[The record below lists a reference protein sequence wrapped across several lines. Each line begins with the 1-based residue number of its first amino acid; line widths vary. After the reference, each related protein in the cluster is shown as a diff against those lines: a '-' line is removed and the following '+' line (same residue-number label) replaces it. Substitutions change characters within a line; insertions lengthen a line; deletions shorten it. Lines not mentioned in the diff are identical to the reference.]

1 MSALHRAMSQATKR
15 RQASEYIPVVAQDPE
30 SGIFL
35 CDDGYI
41 GVCYWGNPVIGADDT
56 TAEMLKGAFSL
67 PLPAGSFVQVSMY
80 AMPDIDIPLGRY
92 ETRRNAGIN
101 RLKSETTKNGVEAY
115 YKRRIDFM
123 SKSRERSNLPSYG
136 IKLMDRFVVISLKIP
151 FKGLEPTNAEQDVLA
166 ESGAKLSESLM
177 TIGLYT
183 TRMTSREYLRLA
195 HRITHPFDEPKL
207 DDVREDQ
214 ALKEQVFLPGEG
226 FTVSEDTLE
235 FTGGTM
241 VQMLSAGRWPKENAL
256 SLMAYMIGDPQ
267 GANNQIKF
275 PYQINLT
282 MHYPDQHSKTSAV
295 KTKAG
300 MITYQ
305 AFGPMLKFVPKLAL
319 KKHGMDVIVSAI
331 DSGATIVEASLT
343 VAIFGQQR
351 EPLTR
356 QMAAMRT
363 YLQSFQFAMGEER
376 LVLMPVFWNS
386 FPLFPTT
393 ESIKNT
399 FRFKSM
405 AVEHAMTFLPILGE
419 WKGSSYQVTHDK
431 GYAML
436 LQSRRGQIMSLDLRD
451 SNTNSNAVV
460 FAESGAGKSFL
471 TQSIIAEYLSM
482 GAKVYAID
490 VGRSYYKLCKWLGGE
505 FIEFSPDK
513 DLCLNPFTKVQDID
527 DEVGLIQAIIEKM
540 AAPEDGLDD
549 YRRSRIEES
558 VKAVWGRKGR
568 HTDITDIAEYM
579 RGLDDERVRDIG
591 DMLYRYTKYGAEG
604 RWFNGQA
611 NLDLRRDFVVLELE
625 ELKSKP
631 ALQQI
636 VLMQIIAAIQAEI
649 YLSNDGRPRVLVIDE
664 AWSLLDDPMV
674 ARFMV
679 HAFRRFR
686 KYNAS
691 AVIVT
696 QSIADLYQSD
706 AGRAIAENSAFKLI
720 MKQNSETIEQVE
732 SKGYL
737 ALDAYSFHQMRT
749 IHTAPG
755 SYAEVMVY
763 VNESV
768 GIARLVVDRF
778 TQVLFSTSDPERSQI
793 INAIEAGADPVE
805 AIEQFIAT
813 HG

>member
-1 MSALHRAMSQATKR
+1 MSQAVKR
-15 RQASEYIPVVAQDPE
+15 HKPSEFIPVVAQDPE
-30 SGIFL
+30 TGVFL

-41 GVCYWGNPVIGADDT
+41 GVCYMGNPVNGADDT
-56 TAEMLKGAFSL
+56 SAEMLKGAFSL
-67 PLPAGSFVQVSMY
+67 PLPAGSMVQVTLY
-80 AMPDIDIPLGRY
+80 AMPDIDVPLGRY
-92 ETRRNAGIN
+92 EARRQAGIN
-101 RLKSETTKNGVEAY
+101 RLTSEVTKAGAEAF
-115 YKRRIDFM
+115 YKRRIEFI
-123 SKSRERSNLPSYG
+123 SKSRDRSNLPSFG
-136 IKLMDRFVVISLKIP
+136 TKLLDRFVVVSLKIP
-151 FKGLEPTNAEQDVLA
+151 YKGLEPTNAEQDIVA
-166 ESGAKLSESLM
+166 ESGAKLAESLM

-183 TRMTSREYLRLA
+183 TRMSSADYLRLA

-207 DDVREDQ
+207 DSVREDQ
-214 ALKEQVFLPGEG
+214 KLKDQVFLPGEG
-226 FTVSEDTLE
+226 FSVTEDTLE
-235 FTGGTM
+235 FSSGTK

-256 SLMAYMIGDPQ
+256 WLMAYMIGDPL

-282 MHYPDQHSKTSAV
+282 MHYPAQHSKTSAV

-305 AFGPMLKFVPKLAL
+305 AFGPLLKFVPKLAL
-319 KKHGMDVIVSAI
+319 KKQGMDVIVSAI
-331 DSGATIVEASLT
+331 DTGATIVEASLS
-343 VAIFGQQR
+343 VGIFGQQR

-363 YLQSFQFAMGEER
+363 YLQSFQFSMGEER
-376 LVLMPVFWNS
+376 LVLLPVFWNA
-386 FPLFPTT
+386 FPLFPSA

-399 FRFKSM
+399 FRFKTL
-405 AVEHAMTFLPILGE
+405 AVEHAATFLPILGE
-419 WKGSSYQVTHDK
+419 WKGSSYQLGQDK

-451 SNTNSNAVV
+451 SKTNSNAVV

-471 TQSIIAEYLSM
+471 TQTLLTEYLSM

-490 VGRSYYKLCKWLGGE
+490 VGKSYYKLCKWMGGE

-513 DLCLNPFTKVQDID
+513 DLCLNPFSKVQDID

-558 VKAVWGRKGR
+558 VKAVWGRKGQS
-568 HTDITDIAEYM
+568 TDISDIAEYM
-579 RGLDDERVRDIG
+579 RDMEDERVRDIG
-591 DMLYRYTKYGAEG
+591 AMLYRYTKFGAEG
-604 RWFNGQA
+604 RWFNGQS
-611 NLDLRRDFVVLELE
+611 NLDLSKDFVVLELE

-636 VLMQIIAAIQAEI
+636 VLMQLIAAIQAEI
-649 YLSNDGRPRVLVIDE
+649 YLSNDGRPRIVVIDE

-674 ARFMV
+674 ARFME

-696 QSIADLYQSD
+696 QSIADLYQSE
-706 AGRAIAENSAFKLI
+706 AGKAIAANSAFKLI
-720 MKQNSETIEQVE
+720 MKQNSETIELVE
-732 SKGYL
+732 REQYL
-737 ALDAYSFHQMRT
+737 ALDDWSFKQMRT
-749 IHTAPG
+749 IHTMPG
-755 SYAEVMVY
+755 QFAEVMIY
-763 VNESV
+763 ANESV

-778 TQVLFSTSDPERSQI
+778 SQVLFSTSDPERSQI
-793 INAIEAGADPVE
+793 INAIEKGVDPVE
-805 AIEQFIAT
+805 AIESFIAK

>member
-1 MSALHRAMSQATKR
+1 MSALHRSMSQAAKR
-15 RQASEYIPVVAQDPE
+15 HKPSEFIPVVAQDPE
-30 SGIFL
+30 SGVFL

-41 GVCYWGNPVIGADDT
+41 GVCYWGNPVNGADDT
-56 TAEMLKGAFSL
+56 SAEMLKGAFSL
-67 PLPAGSFVQVSMY
+67 PLPAGSFVQVNLY

-92 ETRRNAGIN
+92 ETRRKLGIN
-101 RLKSETTKNGVEAY
+101 RLTSETTKAGVEAFY
-115 YKRRIDFM
+115 RRRIDFM
-123 SKSRERSNLPSYG
+123 SKSREESNLPSYG
-136 IKLMDRFVVISLKIP
+136 TKLLDRFVVVTLKIP
-151 FKGLEPTNAEQDVLA
+151 YKGLEPTNSEQDVLA

-177 TIGLYT
+177 TIGLHT
-183 TRMTSREYLRLA
+183 TRMSSADYLRLA

-207 DDVREDQ
+207 DVVREDQ
-214 ALKEQVFLPGEG
+214 KLSEQVFVPGEG
-226 FTVSEDTLE
+226 FSVSEDMLE
-235 FTGGTM
+235 FSNGTK
-241 VQMLSAGRWPKENAL
+241 VQLLSAGRWPKENAL

-275 PYQINLT
+275 PYQISLT
-282 MHYPDQHSKTSAV
+282 MHYPSQHSKTSAV

-305 AFGPMLKFVPKLAL
+305 AFGPLLKFVPKLAL
-319 KKHGMDVIVSAI
+319 KKQGMDVIVSAI
-331 DSGATIVEASLT
+331 DTGATIVEASLS

-351 EPLTR
+351 EGLTR

-376 LVLMPVFWNS
+376 LVVLPVFWNA
-386 FPLFPTT
+386 FPLFPST

-399 FRFKSM
+399 FRFKTL
-405 AVEHAMTFLPILGE
+405 AVEHATTFLPILGE
-419 WKGSSYQVTHDK
+419 WKGSSYQLGQDK

-436 LQSRRGQIMSLDLRD
+436 LQSRRGQIMSLDLKD
-451 SNTNSNAVV
+451 SKTNSNAVV

-471 TQSIIAEYLSM
+471 TQMILTEYLSM

-490 VGRSYYKLCKWLGGE
+490 VGKSYYKLCKWLGGE
-505 FIEFSPDK
+505 FIEFSPEK

-558 VKAVWGRKGR
+558 VKAVWGRKGT
-568 HTDITDIAEYM
+568 HTDISDIADYM
-579 RGLDDERVRDIG
+579 RGQDDERVRDIG

-604 RWFNGQA
+604 RWFNGA
-611 NLDLRRDFVVLELE
+611 SNLDLSKDFVVLELE

-636 VLMQIIAAIQAEI
+636 VLMQLIAAIQAEI
-649 YLSNDGRPRVLVIDE
+649 YLSNDGRPRVVVIDE

-674 ARFMV
+674 ARFME

-696 QSIADLYQSD
+696 QSIADLYQSP
-706 AGRAIAENSAFKLI
+706 AGRAIAANSAFKLI
-720 MKQNSETIEQVE
+720 MKQNSETIELVE
-732 SKGYL
+732 ENKYL
-737 ALDAYSFHQMRT
+737 ALDAYSFQEMRS
-749 IHTAPG
+749 IHTSPG
-755 SYAEVMVY
+755 NYAEVMVY
-763 VNESV
+763 ANESV

-778 TQVLFSTSDPERSQI
+778 SQVLFSTSDPERSQI
-793 INAIEAGADPVE
+793 INAIEKGTDPVE
-805 AIEQFIAT
+805 AIESFIAT